1 MTILIAAGGTGGHL
15 YPAVALAR
23 EFQRHDPS
31 TRIVFVGTA
40 KGIETKVLAHEG
52 FPLELITAK
61 PVMGKG
67 LGDALRGLCS
77 VPASLWQSMRL
88 ISRYRAD
95 LVIGVGGYTSPAM
108 VVAAALK
115 RIARVILEPNAYPG
129 MANIAVGSCA
139 QRVFLGFASAAE
151 KFAKDKVRLFGT
163 PIRQPFLEVLDPSAP
178 VSGTRP
184 RLLIFGGSQGAKA
197 INSAVI
203 DGLAALVQKLPGLSI
218 THQTGEADYARVVE
232 AYRQAGVGAEQA
244 QIAPF
249 LYDMPAV
256 LGAADLVV
264 ARAGAMTIAELT
276 ACGKSAILIPL
287 PTAIYDHQMKNAR
300 AMEAAGGAVVL
311 PQSELTGAQLAESIA
326 TLLQQPDRLRAM
338 REKSRAMSRTDAAE
352 KIVHECYAL
361 MGMNHDIHRTVG
373 TAGV

>member
-23 EFQRHDPS
+23 EFQRQDPS
-31 TRIVFVGTA
+31 TAIVFVGTA

-67 LGDALRGLCS
+67 LGEALRGLCS
-77 VPASLWQSMRL
+77 VPVSLWQSMRL
-88 ISRYRAD
+88 IAKHRAD
-95 LVIGVGGYTSPAM
+95 LVIGVGGYTSPTM
-108 VVAAALK
+108 LVAAAVK

-139 QRVFLGFASAAE
+139 QRVFLAFASAAE

-163 PIRQPFLEVLDPSAP
+163 PIRQPFLAALEQSSPASE
-178 VSGTRP
+178 GRQ

-203 DGLAALVQKLPGLSI
+203 DGLPALAQKLPGLSI
-218 THQTGEADYARVVE
+218 THQTGEADHARVVE
-232 AYRQAGVGAEQA
+232 AYRQAGVEAEVS
-244 QIAPF
+244 PF
-249 LYDMPAV
+249 LYDMPTV
-256 LGAADLVV
+256 LRAADLVV

-276 ACGKSAILIPL
+276 ACGKPAILIPL

-311 PQSELTGAQLAESIA
+311 PQPGLTGAQLAESIA
-326 TLLQQPDRLRAM
+326 MLLQQPDRLRAM
-338 REKSRAMSRTDAAE
+338 REKSRAMSRVDAAE

-361 MGMNHDIHRTVG
+361 MGVNHDIHRTVG
-373 TAGV
+373 ATGV

>member
-23 EFQRHDPS
+23 EFLRRDPS
-31 TRIVFVGTA
+31 TKIVFVGTA

-67 LGDALRGLCS
+67 LGGALRGLLS
-77 VPASLWQSMRL
+77 VPIGFWQSMRL

-95 LVIGVGGYTSPAM
+95 LVIGVGGYTSPTM
-108 VVAAALK
+108 LVAAALK
-115 RIARVILEPNAYPG
+115 GIARVILEPNAYPG
-129 MANIAVGSCA
+129 MANIAVGPCA

-151 KFAKDKVRLFGT
+151 KFAKDKVRVFGS
-163 PIRQPFLEVLDPSAP
+163 PIRKPFLDAITTSPSATE
-178 VSGTRP
+178 GRQ

-203 DGLAALVQKLPGLSI
+203 DGLGALAQRLPRLSI
-218 THQTGEADYARVVE
+218 THQTGEADHARVVE
-232 AYRQAGVGAEQA
+232 AYREAGVEAEVV
-244 QIAPF
+244 PF
-249 LYDMPAV
+249 LYDMPTV
-256 LGAADLVV
+256 LRAADLVV

-276 ACGKSAILIPL
+276 ACGKPAILIPL

-300 AMEAAGGAVVL
+300 AMEAAGGAMVL
-311 PQSELTGAQLAESIA
+311 PQPELTGPQLAGSIA
-326 TLLQQPDRLRAM
+326 GLLRQPDRLRAM
-338 REKSRAMSRTDAAE
+338 QEKSRAMSRIDAAE
-352 KIVHECYAL
+352 RIVRECYAL
-361 MGMNHDIHRTVG
+361 MGVNHDNHRTVG
-373 TAGV
+373 ATGV